1 MFGDASTGYVS
12 LSRNAQL
19 VFTHCPAYF
28 QMATFSLP
36 STDRVCAGLV
46 FGDNLILAFKSGQ
59 LKWFSWRELVPVQ
72 TVAGTAEGV
81 VQPAPAV
88 VGSLTLPTQPNTPT
102 ALIHPV
108 TYLNKVVV
116 TDSGGQWH
124 VVNVNT
130 RKVLYSSALPR
141 VAADAHTGSPA
152 ILCATQSPAVDV
164 LAFGC
169 ADGSVV
175 VHNIKLD
182 KTVVRFAHAAEEG
195 ANAPKGSAVAAAASS
210 GSAAAVTSVS
220 FCTARGAQVPLL
232 LSATDRGTVA
242 LWDLKTRSL
251 FHVDL
256 GAHSQRITSAHF
268 IASQPVYVTTGRDNA
283 VCVWLLD
290 QADGRPRKLRG
301 RAGHAGTITAAAYFG
316 GDTVAS
322 LADGADARVAE
333 MITAGTEREVRVTHT
348 ALAHQCRELSQG
360 NIEKRARDLGLAKT
374 SEKLRLPPVIA
385 LAACERYVGDW
396 ANVVTAHEK
405 SRSVYAWNWQ
415 RKALD
420 AYVLPLPDVD
430 PVVIGANTRRPNYGT
445 AVAISAC
452 GHYAIVGGSLGT
464 VSRFAL
470 QNGASHG
477 EYPRSAAAHGGQAAI
492 KGRKRRRGTMLGAP
506 LPAPDRDIGKGKGS
520 GLAHIPGSVTAA
532 LRSVFGADSE
542 LSGAGFGDAAG
553 ALAAREEKSKVDTAP
568 EGMLASAGAAMAVR
582 ATSSLPKQG
591 GVSVGRVAH
600 AGPVRGIAVDERN
613 SVVVT
618 AGADGALLWWSLKK
632 HKLLA
637 QAQLGAPAT
646 MVATHRSAGL
656 VAVALDD
663 KRVAVYDLASRRR
676 VRLLTGH
683 VGIVQSI
690 TFSPDGRWVVSAD
703 MKGDVRVWDMPTGRC
718 IDWLRFAAPATTV
731 NISPTGE
738 FLATTHADTLGVSL
752 WLNRT
757 YYGWV
762 PADKVPTA
770 PVEMDV
776 PPVVQEGEGALE
788 EDNAASGAQDDQDGE
803 EEQDEDA
810 SAVPAGAAGTL
821 VLSGAPPSHWVNL
834 LHLDTIAE
842 RNKPQEPVQDKE
854 AAPFFLPTVQG
865 LAPAFLNEGVSGAAA
880 GQGGSRI
887 LNSLGGAKE
896 EGAAAESAPQKEFLR
911 PLTSETA
918 RCASA
923 AHAGLLEAGVLSA
936 GSKRAQ
942 ASTAGD
948 DSEAESFSGADK
960 PLPSKVLRAFQVL
973 EAHLKAAPPSTV
985 DAELR
990 TLCIGPDDHQG
1001 KRLLAG
1007 LFAFYTWQMRRLSHY
1022 ELAQAQLAVL
1032 LQEYASLLSDT
1043 VASVEGRAPPPAKA
1057 ARGAIAKVKSASEH
1071 VLVHA
1076 LRDLL
1081 IIQQR
1086 ASSRVESLMH
1096 ESMCLV
1102 KYLSNLQ

>member
-1 MFGDASTGYVS
+1 
-12 LSRNAQL
+12 
-19 VFTHCPAYF
+19 
-28 QMATFSLP
+28 MATFALP

-59 LKWFSWRELVPVQ
+59 LKWFSWSDLVPLQ
-72 TVAGTAEGV
+72 TVAGTADGL

-88 VGSLTLPTQPNTPT
+88 VGSLTLPTQPNAPT
-102 ALIHPV
+102 AVLHPA
-108 TYLNKVVV
+108 TYLNKIVV

-124 VVNVNT
+124 VVNINT
-130 RKVLYSSALPR
+130 RKVLYSAALPR
-141 VAADAHTGSPA
+141 GGGVAGGSPA

-182 KTVVRFAHAAEEG
+182 KAVVRFAHAAEEG
-195 ANAPKGSAVAAAASS
+195 ANAPKGSSVAAAASS
-210 GSAAAVTSVS
+210 GSAAAVTAVS

-268 IASQPVYVTTGRDNA
+268 IAAQPVYVTTGRDNA
-283 VCVWLLD
+283 VSVWLLD
-290 QADGRPRKLRG
+290 QGDGRPRKLRG

-333 MITAGTEREVRVTHT
+333 MITAGSEREVRVTHT

-385 LAACERYVGDW
+385 LATCERYVGDW
-396 ANVVTAHEK
+396 ANVVSAHEK

-430 PVVIGANTRRPNYGT
+430 PVVIGANTRRPNYAT

-452 GHYAIVGGSLGT
+452 GHYALVGGSLGT
-464 VSRFAL
+464 VSRYAL

-477 EYPRSAAAHGGQAAI
+477 EYPRAAAAHGGQAAT

-506 LPAPDRDIGKGKGS
+506 LPAPDRDIGKGKGA

-542 LSGAGFGDAAG
+542 LSGSGFGDAAG
-553 ALAAREEKSKVDTAP
+553 AAAAREEKVKVDAAP
-568 EGMLASAGAAMAVR
+568 ESMLLSAGAAAAVR
-582 ATSSLPKQG
+582 STSSLPKQG

-600 AGPVRGIAVDERN
+600 TGAVRGIAVDERN

-632 HKLLA
+632 HKMLA
-637 QAQLGAPAT
+637 QVQLGAPAT

-690 TFSPDGRWVVSAD
+690 AFSPDGRWVVSAD

-731 NISPTGE
+731 SLSPTGE

-762 PADKVPTA
+762 PADKVPTS

-776 PPVVQEGEGALE
+776 PPVVQEGAGGLE
-788 EDNAASGAQDDQDGE
+788 DHAGSDAQEDKDGE
-803 EEQDEDA
+803 EQEEDA
-810 SAVPAGAAGTL
+810 DAVPAGAAGTL

-865 LAPAFLNEGVSGAAA
+865 LAPAFAEEGATGTAP

-887 LNSLGGAKE
+887 LNSLGGDKSAEDASEK
-896 EGAAAESAPQKEFLR
+896 AAQKEFLR
-911 PLTSETA
+911 PLTTETA

-923 AHAGLLEAGVLSA
+923 AHAGLLEVGVLSVGA
-936 GSKRAQ
+936 KRAHTS
-942 ASTAGD
+942 AAPATGD
-948 DSEAESFSGADK
+948 DESDDEGAAAAAA
-960 PLPSKVLRAFQVL
+960 LPSKVLRAFHVL
-973 EAHLKAAPPSTV
+973 EAHLKAAPPSVV

-1007 LFAFYTWQMRRLSHY
+1007 LFAFYTWQLRRLSHY

-1043 VASVEGRAPPPAKA
+1043 VASVEGRSPPPAKA
-1057 ARGAIAKVKSASEH
+1057 ARGAMAKVKSASEH
-1071 VLVHA
+1071 VLVHS

-1086 ASSRVESLMH
+1086 ASARVESLMH